1 MAKGHWSISFSSL
14 ENAQNIAREWDKHE
28 ENPLNTSMM
37 QLLIYF
43 SCPWFFFGFKIED
56 LDVTSYFL
64 KVTGNVAPPLS
75 TMPIDSSYVF
85 LPSSS
90 NKFQN
95 IYFWF
100 FYLKDYFKQVKNNC
114 LPLSNTNNSHKTTKR
129 DVNLNTGWES

>member
-1 MAKGHWSISFSSL
+1 MAKGHWSIAFSSL
-14 ENAQNIAREWDKHE
+14 ENAQNIARKWDKHE

-43 SCPWFFFGFKIED
+43 YCPWFFFGFKIED

-64 KVTGNVAPPLS
+64 KVTRNVAPPLS